1 MKSISFI
8 CFAVFC
14 FLCCSLC
21 CFADSFQDPC
31 ESEKPSVSRTLHNLS
46 DAGET
51 LENDPSFSIEDLSA
65 LTISDL
71 TDYGQITYAVED
83 VEEVTVSLYRRL
95 ASFAVKGE
103 DGVFRY
109 NALPD
114 SSEKFDLL
122 PLFLDENTDSVYC
135 IDNGISYLLCYD
147 EMLADYTF
155 LEQESVPENLVPYGL
170 EIQESFD
177 GLVFDPVETERI
189 HTQRHVNT
197 MGDILFDETFHAN
210 LSSHCRY
217 LRIKVKQYS
226 QIATA
231 SSENITGSMDITL
244 GTPTM
249 LRNVIVVGED
259 RPPLNPDGDS
269 SLPEHEDDTSYG
281 DKDKYDKND
290 NKKPS
295 SQSSSKSSSSSSKL
309 PGSHISN
316 TTSSHVENSSTRS
329 TSDSNN
335 DTTSYTTNNYY
346 INLSPQAAEALEK
359 MLQDLTA
366 AQTDEVREEATDK
379 ITAELL
385 PETEKENGANQ
396 NTVIYDD
403 TLIGSSSPATSVDDS
418 LPPSKTGQI
427 NDTVLYCIIFGI
439 SAIIVLQVIIVLKSR
454 ANKHSS
460 EEDPD
465 QSDDDI

>member
-8 CFAVFC
+8 CFAVLC
-14 FLCCSLC
+14 FILCSLC

-46 DAGET
+46 NANES
-51 LENDPSFSIEDLSA
+51 LENDPSFSIDDLSA
-65 LTISDL
+65 LTVSDL

-103 DGVFRY
+103 DGVLRY

-122 PLFLDENTDSVYC
+122 PLFLDENTDAVYC

-147 EMLADYTF
+147 EMLGDYTF

-177 GLVFDPVETERI
+177 GLVFDPVEAERI
-189 HTQRHVNT
+189 HTRRHVNT

-231 SSENITGSMDITL
+231 SSENITGSMDVMI

-249 LRNVIVVGED
+249 LRNVIVVGEE

-269 SLPEHEDDTSYG
+269 SLPDHEDDTSYG
-281 DKDKYDKND
+281 DKDKYDKD
-290 NKKPS
+290 DDKKKPS
-295 SQSSSKSSSSSSKL
+295 SQSSSKSSSSSKL
-309 PGSHISN
+309 PDSHISN

-329 TSDSNN
+329 TTDSNN

-346 INLSPQAAEALEK
+346 INLSPQAAQALEE

-366 AQTDEVREEATDK
+366 EETGKFPEETADK
-379 ITAELL
+379 ISAELL
-385 PETEKENGANQ
+385 PQEETE
-396 NTVIYDD
+396 VIYDD
-403 TLIGSSSPATSVDDS
+403 TTIGESAPATSS
-418 LPPSKTGQI
+418 ESAPPSEIK
-427 NDTVLYCIIFGI
+427 DTVLYCIIFGI
-439 SAIIVLQVIIVLKSR
+439 SAVIVLQVIIILKSR
-454 ANKHSS
+454 AGKHSS
-460 EEDPD
+460 EEDSD